1 MATKKKSKT
10 QTKSK
15 KAPAKR
21 VKVAKKAVKK
31 TTAKKSAAVPKK
43 TANKKLSP
51 PKAAA
56 KAKASSKKPS
66 RGKTGRGSAK
76 PRGRDQRIETA
87 DVEPAGMG
95 ARSGGQSGDLEG
107 LSDVATAD
115 SESVDELIEEG
126 NAFEAEVVL
135 GVEDALD
142 PDQGEVTT
150 HEVPEDEISD
160 EFDEQ

>member
-1 MATKKKSKT
+1 MATKKESKT

-15 KAPAKR
+15 KAAGKK
-21 VKVAKKAVKK
+21 VKVAKKALKK
-31 TTAKKSAAVPKK
+31 TTAKKSVAVAKK

-51 PKAAA
+51 PKTAG
-56 KAKASSKKPS
+56 KAKAGPKKASSRKTS
-66 RGKTGRGSAK
+66 RGSDK
-76 PRGRDQRIETA
+76 PRGKSQNIETV
-87 DVEPAGMG
+87 DVQPAGMG